1 MQQSLFPRNA
11 AADLVDRLT
20 PALFRRLSEG
30 YGRGDFRK
38 DLIAGITV
46 GIVALPLAMAFAI
59 GAGATPSQGITTAII
74 AGFVIA
80 LFGGSFHQVSGPTGA
95 FVVIIAEIIARY
107 GMDGL
112 HTATLLAGL
121 ILVLMGLTGLG
132 NVIKFIPYPVT
143 IGFTTGIGLII
154 FTGQLKDLAGMAIP
168 DLSPDFFGKIAQ
180 YSTHLSTIQP
190 WTLAL
195 GLATVLLIL
204 LVRRTFPRL
213 PAAVIAVTVVTSASL
228 LFGIQVE
235 TIGSRFGALPKGFPA
250 PHFPAFNL
258 SLAREV
264 FSSAFTIA
272 MLAAIESLLSAVVA
286 DGMTGTRHSASAEL
300 NAQGWGNIASILF
313 GGIPATGAIART
325 ATNIKAGAVSPVSAI
340 VHSLVLLLFSLAL
353 GPLVQA
359 VPLTALAGVLV
370 MVAIDMS
377 ELPRFISMH
386 RAPKSDLAV
395 MLTTFILTVVV
406 DLTAA
411 VEVGVLLAVVLFVKR
426 ARDTVSIAA
435 QTASLAGDPVS
446 ASLTSQGSI
455 EQTPATS
462 IDSARSFDRD
472 DAEALAGRKI
482 PHGCEIFE
490 IDGPFFFGVADML
503 QDALSGLERAP
514 GTFILRMRH
523 VPAIDATGLNALRA
537 FFTRCRHQGTA
548 LILSGVREQPAKAIA
563 RFGLANDIG
572 AENICADLDSA
583 LARALKIDSALDTRR
598 RSAI

>member
-1 MQQSLFPRNA
+1 MQQSSFSRHA

-20 PALFRRLSEG
+20 PALFRRLSDG

-74 AGFVIA
+74 SGFVIA

-95 FVVIIAEIIARY
+95 FVVIIAEIISRY
-107 GMDGL
+107 GMEGL
-112 HTATLLAGL
+112 HTAALLAGL

-154 FTGQLKDLAGMAIP
+154 FTGQIKDLAGMAIT
-168 DLSPDFFGKIAQ
+168 DLSPDFFGKIGQ

-195 GLATVLLIL
+195 GLATVFLML
-204 LVRRTFPRL
+204 LVRKTFPRL
-213 PAAVIAVTVVTSASL
+213 PAAVIAVTIVTVASL
-228 LFGIQVE
+228 LLGIRAE
-235 TIGSRFGALPKGFPA
+235 TIGSRFGVLPKGFPA
-250 PHFPAFNL
+250 PRFPAFNL

-300 NAQGWGNIASILF
+300 NAQGLGNIASVLF

-340 VHSLVLLLFSLAL
+340 IHSLVLLLFSLVF

-370 MVAIDMS
+370 VVAFDMS
-377 ELPRFISMH
+377 ELPRFISM
-386 RAPKSDLAV
+386 RKAPKSDLSV
-395 MLTTFILTVVV
+395 MLATFVLTVVV

-435 QTASLAGDPVS
+435 QTASLSGGTVPEAGTSSLDVEE
-446 ASLTSQGSI
+446 AS
-455 EQTPATS
+455 TPFR
-462 IDSARSFDRD
+462 DSARPFDRG
-472 DAEALAGRKI
+472 DAEALSGRKM
-482 PHGCEIFE
+482 PHGCEVFE

-514 GTFILRMRH
+514 ETFILRMRH

-537 FFTRCRHQGTA
+537 FFSRCRHQGTA

-563 RFGLANDIG
+563 RFGLAADIG
-572 AENICADLDSA
+572 AENICPDLDSA
-583 LARALKIDSALDTRR
+583 LARAVNIDSALDTRR